1 MFENPI
7 FVALDTA
14 DPGRAAGWVE
24 AVRPHVGGV
33 KLGLEFVCANGPE
46 GVRRIVALGLPVFLD
61 LKYHDIP
68 NTVARAVRATAALG
82 VAMLNVH
89 ASGGH
94 EMMRAAVAA
103 AHEAAGDARPL
114 VLGVTVLTSL
124 DDADLLGIGQH
135 GPAAVQAERLAGLAM
150 DSGLDG
156 VVCSPAEIQPLRE
169 LCGPDTKLVV
179 PGIRPRPEEAGDQK
193 RFTTPRRALELG
205 ADVLVIGRPITAA
218 REPARAAARIAG
230 ELGRG
235 G

>member
-1 MFENPI
+1 MFEKPI

-14 DPGRAAGWVE
+14 DPERAAGWVE

-68 NTVARAVRATAALG
+68 NTVAGAVRATAGLG
-82 VAMLNVH
+82 VAMLSVH
-89 ASGGH
+89 AAGGPR
-94 EMMRAAVAA
+94 MMRAAVAA
-103 AHEAAGDARPL
+103 AREAEGNARPL

-124 DDADLLGIGQH
+124 DDTDLLGIGQY

-150 DSGLDG
+150 DCGLDG
-156 VVCSPAEIQPLRE
+156 VVCSHVEIQPLRE
-169 LCGPDTKLVV
+169 LCGPVCKLIV

-205 ADVLVIGRPITAA
+205 ADVLIIGRPITRAG
-218 REPARAAARIAG
+218 EPARAAAQIAA
-230 ELGRG
+230 ELA
-235 G
+235 